1 MKITRER
8 AIELGLITCA
18 EDCINCEFCTDC
30 HDTDSAEAINV
41 ALKTGYE
48 CPSLDEERLRSDMT
62 KEEYDAWRH
71 GRLEWAEE
79 ENTAA
84 ALRYLCHIPICD
96 TKNIY
101 EVLTAEQKD
110 YIYRMAWFEHVYEDV
125 KGRLLDLD
133 IADEDD
139 AFKNTVAHRYVYEGD
154 YDCNLSYWDN
164 IDNLINECIEQ

>member
-79 ENTAA
+79 KAEDGLIDFSFSKDGSEIYYDDDSYN
-84 ALRYLCHIPICD
+84 IM
-96 TKNIY
+96 NIY
-101 EVLTAEQKD
+101 
-110 YIYRMAWFEHVYEDV
+110 
-125 KGRLLDLD
+125 DLD
-133 IADEDD
+133 
-139 AFKNTVAHRYVYEGD
+139 K
-154 YDCNLSYWDN
+154 L
-164 IDNLINECIEQ
+164 